1 MTNAK
6 KEHYLVKR
14 LKKLRP
20 VFNAFFDRTAT
31 TKASLP
37 VMNVSVATIIKE
49 AQTIQ
54 QAIRHIE
61 EGHFDSQELSNELA
75 HLALFGGNL
84 DATIEHDGGY
94 WGYSLSVV
102 NRTTFREGAEY
113 CTLERILDFVMIL
126 NEVAAIKL
134 AIKERDAGKVV
145 EESDTLDAEAEED
158 DLLL

>member
-1 MTNAK
+1 M
-6 KEHYLVKR
+6 
-14 LKKLRP
+14 
-20 VFNAFFDRTAT
+20 
-31 TKASLP
+31 P
-37 VMNVSVATIIKE
+37 VMNVSIATIIKE

-102 NRTTFREGAEY
+102 NRGTFREGAEY
-113 CTLERILDFVMIL
+113 CTLGQVQEFITIL

-134 AIKERDAGKVV
+134 AIKERDAGK
-145 EESDTLDAEAEED
+145 AETE
-158 DLLL
+158 